1 MRTGS
6 WRGWWVFGLTLVLA
20 LAGIALT
27 LACGH
32 IAVPRGANN
41 PRSLAVGAGAIGLP
55 FAAVGGLLIVR
66 RPENAIGPLFGA
78 MGVLFGLA
86 VFANGWCAYTVYG
99 GGDLPAAG
107 VMVWFAT
114 CGITIPLFVCPLVL
128 LLLFPTGRLLSPR
141 WRPVAAAAALF
152 AVAELV
158 AATTQPG
165 PWDGWP
171 QLANPLALSG
181 AAGRAVTTTES
192 LLGVPFCAL
201 FLAAATCLVLRFRR
215 SRGLERLQIKWVV
228 YAACVTVIA
237 FSVSL
242 SSPST
247 RVSDDVFWIGLA
259 GLAGMPVAAGMA
271 ILRYRLYEIDRVINR
286 TLVYALL
293 TACLVAVY
301 AGAVL
306 VLEALLGPITSG
318 SHLAVAVST
327 LVVAAIFGPAH
338 NRIQRWVDRRF
349 YRRRYDAARTL
360 EAFSAQLRDEVDLDA
375 LAQQLHAA
383 VSETMQPERVTLW
396 LRPPE
401 RGFPA
406 GS

>member
-1 MRTGS
+1 MRTRS
-6 WRGWWVFGLTLVLA
+6 WRGWGVFGLTLVLA
-20 LAGIALT
+20 AAGLVLT

-32 IAVPRGANN
+32 IALPHGANN
-41 PRSLAVGAGAIGLP
+41 PLSLAAGCAVIGVP

-78 MGVLFGLA
+78 MGLLFGLA
-86 VFANGWCAYTVYG
+86 GFSNGWCAYTVYG
-99 GGDLPAAG
+99 GGELPAAG
-107 VMVWFAT
+107 VMAWFAT
-114 CGITIPLFVCPLVL
+114 CGVTIPLFVGPLVL
-128 LLLFPTGRLLSPR
+128 LLLFPTGHLLSPR
-141 WRPVAAAAALF
+141 WRPVAVGAAVF

-171 QLANPLALSG
+171 ELANPFALSG
-181 AAGRAVTTTES
+181 AAGRAVTTAES
-192 LLGVPFCAL
+192 LLGVPFCVL

-215 SRGLERLQIKWVV
+215 ARGLERLQIKWVV
-228 YAACVTVIA
+228 YAACVTAGA
-237 FSVSL
+237 FSVSI

-247 RVSDDVFWIGLA
+247 RVSDDVFWVGLA

-286 TLVYALL
+286 TLVYAQL

-301 AGAVL
+301 VGAVL
-306 VLEALLGPITSG
+306 LLEALLGPITSG

-327 LVVAAIFGPAH
+327 LVVAAIFGPARA
-338 NRIQRWVDRRF
+338 RIQRWVDHRF

-375 LAQQLHAA
+375 LAEQLHAA

-396 LRPPE
+396 LRPAPGQRRIE
-401 RGFPA
+401 
-406 GS
+406 